1 MDCIFCKIVK
11 KEIPAEIIYED
22 DKVIAFK
29 DINPAAPIHI
39 LFIPKEHIDS
49 VNFLDEVHIDLIG
62 ELFLKIKEVAKK
74 LNIANKGYRIVNNCG
89 ELGGQTVNHL
99 HLHLLGERQMQ
110 WPPG

>member
-11 KEIPAEIIYED
+11 KEISAEIIYED

-74 LNIANKGYRIVNNCG
+74 LNIADKGYRIVNNCG

>member
-74 LNIANKGYRIVNNCG
+74 LNIADKGYRIVNNCG